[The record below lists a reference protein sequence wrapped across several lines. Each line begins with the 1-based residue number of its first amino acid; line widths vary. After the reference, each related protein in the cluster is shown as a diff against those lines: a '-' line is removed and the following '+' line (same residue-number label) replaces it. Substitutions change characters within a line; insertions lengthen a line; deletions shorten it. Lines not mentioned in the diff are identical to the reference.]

1 MVLKNLIKISLVAS
15 TSLMLIGCGGGDN
28 TSDTT
33 QEAENFKLSVFHL
46 NDTHSHIDSE
56 QLSFYT
62 TDGVKTYYDAGGYP
76 RIVTKLKELRTQ
88 KPNSLMLEAGDTFQ
102 GTLYYSLFKGDA
114 DADAINLLGVD
125 AYVLG
130 NHEFDD
136 GDAALKTFINKL
148 DSNIS
153 MLSANVIPQ
162 AGNILEDMWK
172 PYVIKEIDGEKIGI
186 IGITT
191 SQKTQDSSNPSDTLD
206 FADELI
212 TAQSNIDMLIN
223 QNVNKI
229 ILLTHQGYQND
240 IAMAQQLSGV
250 DAIIGGDSHTYL
262 GDFGEFA
269 TSSGEY
275 PTEVKN
281 ADGDTV
287 CIAQA
292 GQYAKI
298 LGDLELEF
306 DVKGIVQSCGGEPL
320 LLVGDTFLQQ
330 DVDGNKVEVN
340 ATEKEKIL
348 DIVNSKNIAIVAE
361 DTTALSVI
369 QKYKDQVDAKKAETI
384 GVSAEELA
392 HIRIPGSDYG
402 DVNGSTLPLG
412 SEIAPIVAKSFYELS
427 NRADV
432 CIQNAGG
439 VRITVPE
446 GNITMGT
453 AYELLPF
460 ANTLF
465 EIEMKGSEIK
475 QVLEDALTNYL
486 DNGGS
491 TGSFPYAYAL
501 RYDINEGNPANSRIS
516 NLEIKNRETG
526 RWSAIEDTTMYVV
539 VTNSYIAAGKDGYTT
554 FATVQEE
561 RGAGVDTY
569 LDYAMSFVRY
579 VEKLQAE
586 GKKVEKL
593 PLTEHCIKNFNAVLS
608 KISSFDTSLEGGSE
622 IVAYDT
628 DSKRMFTTNGAEN
641 KLDIISLSDVN
652 NPILVKQVDLSSF
665 GTGVNSVSVHNGK
678 VAVAMQDGNDTVG
691 TKQLQGRIVFFNTDG
706 IYDKNVTVGYL
717 PDMVTFNE
725 DGSKVIVANEGEP
738 SSVNGSTDYYDPIGS
753 VGVITVSDGTYVDI
767 NFSAATLTSAED
779 GTPVRLGGTPSND
792 QAKDIEPEYVTVS
805 GNFAYVT
812 LQENNAI
819 AKIDLTTNKIEYV
832 KSLGAK
838 SWDVDSN
845 NTIDIEE
852 EGKIKMQSYTGLY
865 GLYMPDTIA
874 SLTYNNATY
883 LLTANEGDGREYGD
897 FTDESKVS
905 KLDLDSSIANAYEDE
920 NDIKVVVDMGDTDG
934 DGDYDKLYAYGA
946 RSFSIWDDNGDIVYD
961 SADSIGKSIALYE
974 PQLFNQD
981 EGEMDGRSGNKGGEP
996 EALTTGVVDGKTYAF
1011 VGLER
1016 QSAILVYDISDIN
1029 DVKFLTYYRAEIE
1042 GDISPEGMKFIPAT
1056 DSPNGKNLL
1065 LVSYEFSGSTAIYE
1079 VK

>member
-1 MVLKNLIKISLVAS
+1 MIQAKHFIFSSIATISLMMS
-15 TSLMLIGCGGGDN
+15 GCGNTDN
-28 TSDTT
+28 TIPKEKSPYI
-33 QEAENFKLSVFHL
+33 LSIFHL
-46 NDTHSHIDSE
+46 NDTHSHLDSE
-56 QLSFYT
+56 ALSFYT
-62 TDGVKTYYDAGGYP
+62 DEGIKTYYDAGGYP
-76 RIVTKLKELRTQ
+76 RVVTKLNELREEKENT
-88 KPNSLMLEAGDTFQ
+88 LLLEAGDTFQ

-114 DADAINLLGVD
+114 DAEAINLLGVD

-136 GDAALKTFINKL
+136 GDEALKTFIEKL
-148 DSNIS
+148 DANIS
-153 MLSANVIPQ
+153 MLSANVTPQ
-162 AGNILEDMWK
+162 AGNILENMWE
-172 PYVIKEIDGEKIGI
+172 PYVIKEVGGQKVGI

-191 SQKTQDSSNPSDTLD
+191 SQKTRDSSNPSDTIN
-206 FADELI
+206 FADELT
-212 TAQSNIDMLIN
+212 TAQSNIDTLIS

-229 ILLTHQGYQND
+229 ILLTHQGYSAD
-240 IAMAQQLSGV
+240 VAMAKALNGV
-250 DAIIGGDSHTYL
+250 DVIVGGDSHSYL

-269 TSSGEY
+269 SSSGEY
-275 PTEVKN
+275 PTQEVN
-281 ADGDTV
+281 ADGDKV
-287 CIAQA
+287 CIVQA
-292 GQYAKI
+292 GQYARI
-298 LGDLELEF
+298 LGNLDVEF
-306 DVKGIVQSCGGEPL
+306 DSDGAVTSCAGEPI
-320 LLVGDTFLQQ
+320 LLVGDTFLQK
-330 DVDGNKVEVN
+330 DADGVAVDVN
-340 ATEKEKIL
+340 ATEKTKIL
-348 DIVNSKNIAIVAE
+348 DIINAKNIEIVAE
-361 DTTALSVI
+361 DTNALSVI
-369 QKYKDQVDAKKAETI
+369 QGYKDQVDAKKAETI
-384 GVSAEELA
+384 GLAAEELG
-392 HIRIPGSDYG
+392 HIRIPGADYG
-402 DVNGSTLPLG
+402 DINGTTLPLG
-412 SEIAPIVAKSFYELS
+412 SEIAPIVAKSFYDLS
-427 NRADV
+427 NRADA

-439 VRITVPE
+439 VRITVAE

-501 RYDINEGNPANSRIS
+501 RYNINETNAANNRVS
-516 NLEIKNRETG
+516 NLEIKNRET
-526 RWSAIEDTTMYVV
+526 AIWAPIENETMYVV

-561 RGAGVDTY
+561 RGEGVDTY

-579 VEKLQAE
+579 VENLQANGE
-586 GKKVEKL
+586 KVEKL
-593 PLTEHCIKNFNAVLS
+593 PLDEHCIKNFNTTLS
-608 KISSFDTSLEGGSE
+608 KVSSFKTSLEGGSE
-622 IVAYDT
+622 IVTYDVT
-628 DSKRMFTTNGAEN
+628 SKRMFTTNGAEN
-641 KLDIISLSDVN
+641 KLDIISLADVN
-652 NPILVKQVDLSSF
+652 NPTLVKQVDLSSF
-665 GTGVNSVSVHNGK
+665 GTGVNSVTVHNGK
-678 VAVAMQDGNDTVG
+678 VAVAMQDGNETVG
-691 TKQLQGRIVFFNTDG
+691 TKQLQGKVVFFDTDG
-706 IYDKNVTVGYL
+706 AYESNVTVGYL

-738 SSVNGSTDYYDPIGS
+738 SSVNGTTDYYDPIGS
-753 VGVITVSDGTYVDI
+753 IGVITVSDGTYVDI
-767 NFSAATLTSAED
+767 NFSTATLTSATD
-779 GTPVRLGGTPSND
+779 GTNVRLGNTPSD
-792 QAKDIEPEYVTVS
+792 EQAKDLEPEFITVN
-805 GNFAYVT
+805 GDFAYVT

-819 AKIDLTTNKIEYV
+819 AKVNLNTNSLDFV

-838 SWDVDSN
+838 SWDTDSN
-845 NTIDIEE
+845 NTLDIEE
-852 EGKIKMQSYTGLY
+852 EGTLKMQSYAGLY

-874 SLTYNNATY
+874 SYALNGTTY

-905 KLDLDSSIANAYEDE
+905 KLDLDSAIANAYADD
-920 NDIKVVVDMGDTDG
+920 NDIKVVTDMGDIDN

-946 RSFSIWDDNGDIVYD
+946 RSFSIWDDKGDLVYD

-1016 QSAILVYDISDIN
+1016 QSAILVYDISDVN
-1029 DVKFLTYYRAEIE
+1029 NVKFVSYYRAEIE
-1042 GDISPEGMKFIPAT
+1042 GDISPEGMKFVPAT

-1065 LVSYEFSGSTAIYE
+1065 LISYEFSGSTAIYE